1 MVIKSESII
10 FHCKQIIN
18 NKLYDISKASVV
30 YQGDR
35 WYFITEK
42 GNYFSAKKSSIC
54 NEYTILYTL
63 SDIKLETEESTK
75 DILAKYDIGTYQILF
90 GEVEEA

>member
-1 MVIKSESII
+1 MIEAETMIC
-10 FHCKQIIN
+10 HCKEIIN
-18 NKLYDISKASVV
+18 NKLYDTGKASVL
-30 YQGDR
+30 YKGDR
-35 WYFITEK
+35 WYFVTRK

>member
-1 MVIKSESII
+1 MIESESII
-10 FHCKQIIN
+10 FHCEQIID
-18 NKLYDISKASVV
+18 NKIYDTSKASVI

-35 WYFITEK
+35 WYFFTKK

-54 NEYTILYTL
+54 SGYTILYIL
-63 SDIKLETEESTK
+63 SDIKLETEESVK
-75 DILAKYDIGTYQILF
+75 NILAKYDVKKYQELF